1 MRGLQFKFGTMNSSK
16 TANLLMLAHSYKN
29 QNKKILLV
37 KPSIDTR
44 YNKDIIFSRAF
55 KEGIKA
61 DLIINEEDSKLSIDY
76 SSFSTLS
83 CILVDEAQFLSKNII
98 LDLKN
103 ISIFVPVI
111 CYGLRTDYK
120 GNLFEGSKALFELAD
135 DIEQIK
141 SLCSFCD
148 NIATINSKYYI
159 SKEGKK
165 VFIYEG
171 SDNVDLG
178 NEDKYQAVCWSCWRK

>member
-1 MRGLQFKFGTMNSSK
+1 MRGLHFKFGTMNSSK

-76 SSFSTLS
+76 SSLSTLS
-83 CILVDEAQFLSKNII
+83 CILIDEAQFLSRNII

-103 ISIFVPVI
+103 ISTFVPVI

-120 GNLFEGSKALFELAD
+120 GHLFEGSKALFELAD

-141 SLCSFCD
+141 SICSFCD
-148 NIATINSKYYI
+148 NIAIINSKFYI

>member
-61 DLIINEEDSKLSIDY
+61 DLIINEKDSKLSIDY
-76 SSFSTLS
+76 SSLSTLS
-83 CILVDEAQFLSKNII
+83 CILIDEAQFLSRNII

-141 SLCSFCD
+141 SICCFCD
-148 NIATINSKYYI
+148 NIAIINSKFYI

>member
-29 QNKKILLV
+29 QNKKILLI

-76 SSFSTLS
+76 SSLSTLS
-83 CILVDEAQFLSKNII
+83 CILIDEAQFLSRNII

-120 GNLFEGSKALFELAD
+120 GHLFEGSKALFELAD

-141 SLCSFCD
+141 SICSFCD
-148 NIATINSKYYI
+148 NIAIINSKFYI

>member
-61 DLIINEEDSKLSIDY
+61 DLIINEKDSKLSIDY
-76 SSFSTLS
+76 SSLSTLS
-83 CILVDEAQFLSKNII
+83 CILIDEAQFLSRNII

-120 GNLFEGSKALFELAD
+120 GHLFEGSKALFELAD

-141 SLCSFCD
+141 SICSFCD
-148 NIATINSKYYI
+148 NIAIINSKFYI

>member
-1 MRGLQFKFGTMNSSK
+1 MRGLHFKFGTMNSSK

-76 SSFSTLS
+76 SSLSTLS
-83 CILVDEAQFLSKNII
+83 CILIDEAQFLSRNII

-103 ISIFVPVI
+103 ISTFVPVI

-141 SLCSFCD
+141 SICSFCD
-148 NIATINSKYYI
+148 NIAIINSKFYI

>member
-1 MRGLQFKFGTMNSSK
+1 MRGLHFKFGTMNSSK

-55 KEGIKA
+55 KEGMKA

-76 SSFSTLS
+76 SSLSSLS
-83 CILVDEAQFLSKNII
+83 CILIDEAQFLSRNII

-120 GNLFEGSKALFELAD
+120 GNLFEGSKVLFELAD

-141 SLCSFCD
+141 SICSFCD
-148 NIATINSKYYI
+148 NIAIINSKYYI

-171 SDNVDLG
+171 SNNVDLG
-178 NEDKYQAVCWSCWRK
+178 NEDKYQAVCWTCWRK